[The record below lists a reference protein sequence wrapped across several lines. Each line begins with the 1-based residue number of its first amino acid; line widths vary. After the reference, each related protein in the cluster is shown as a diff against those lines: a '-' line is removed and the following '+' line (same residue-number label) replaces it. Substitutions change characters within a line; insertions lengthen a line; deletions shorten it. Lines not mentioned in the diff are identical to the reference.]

1 MTLNYIGSKKKL
13 LPFLDYVISSNVEG
27 KGSFGDLFAGT
38 GIVGKYFSD
47 KGYSIIGND
56 TEWYS
61 YVINYASLKCSYSTG
76 IQEIINSFNQL
87 KGISGLI
94 YKNYTKK
101 GGRLF
106 FTEDNGMKA
115 DAIRLKINELLNE
128 KKINQDDYYFLLAS
142 LLQSLDKM
150 ANTTSVYGAFLKK
163 MKKNASKP
171 LVIKP
176 IHKNFLREVNKNRV
190 IRKNILEIELDRKLD
205 IIYLDPP
212 YVARQYGANYCPLNY
227 LVEYD
232 EKIKLR
238 GKSGLYNYYKSPF
251 ASKTKA
257 KNAFIKMFQK
267 ITHISDNIFLSYN
280 NQGILTSDEIKD
292 IMKKYGDVTIYVYDY
307 KKFQSVKKKGG
318 RTKEYIYFL
327 KCSQDV
333 GKIKIINLENDE
345 NNNIKISN
353 N

>member
-94 YKNYTKK
+94 HKNYTKK

-106 FTEDNGMKA
+106 FTEDNGMKT

-176 IHKNFLREVNKNRV
+176 IHKNFLREKIWRH
-190 IRKNILEIELDRKLD
+190 E
-205 IIYLDPP
+205 YT
-212 YVARQYGANYCPLNY
+212 YV
-227 LVEYD
+227 
-232 EKIKLR
+232 KIFR
-238 GKSGLYNYYKSPF
+238 N
-251 ASKTKA
+251 
-257 KNAFIKMFQK
+257 
-267 ITHISDNIFLSYN
+267 
-280 NQGILTSDEIKD
+280 
-292 IMKKYGDVTIYVYDY
+292 
-307 KKFQSVKKKGG
+307 
-318 RTKEYIYFL
+318 
-327 KCSQDV
+327 
-333 GKIKIINLENDE
+333 
-345 NNNIKISN
+345 
-353 N
+353 